1 VSNVVPGAGFRHE
14 AYLYCGEGDFVEQIA
29 PFVMDGIAAGEP
41 TLVMVSGPKINALRE
56 RIGTA
61 GDGLVEYRDM
71 QIVGANP
78 ARIIPAWDEFAASG
92 ARAGRLPMR
101 GVGEPIWPGRGAVQ
115 LEECHWHEALINRAF
130 AHVEG
135 FWLICPYDT
144 DGLDPEVVRQART
157 THPLTRDGDGERA
170 HASGDAGGAIHV
182 PTVPLASPLAQ
193 PDGVLAEMTFAAAS
207 LGDLRALVAAF
218 GARAGLSPFR
228 VDDLVLAVSEV
239 ATNSVRHGGGS
250 GTARIWIDGNDFVC
264 EISDQGVIG
273 DPLVDRRRPGGDP
286 SKPRGLWTVNQLC
299 DLVQVRSSAA
309 TGSIVRMA
317 VHAEHRAA

>member
-1 VSNVVPGAGFRHE
+1 MSNVGPIAGFRHE
-14 AYLYCGEGDFVEQIA
+14 AYLYRGDSDFVEQIA
-29 PFVMDGIAAGEP
+29 PFVIEGIAAGEP
-41 TLVMVSGPKINALRE
+41 TLVMTSGPKINALRE
-56 RIGTA
+56 RIGAA

-92 ARAGRLPMR
+92 APGGSVRMR
-101 GVGEPIWPGRGAVQ
+101 GVGEPIWPGRGADQ

-135 FWLICPYDT
+135 FWLICPYDV

-157 THPLTRDGDGERA
+157 THPLMNDGQGEGART
-170 HASGDAGGAIHV
+170 SGPLGAAIHG
-182 PTVPLASPLAQ
+182 PTAPLTSPLAQ
-193 PDGVLAEMTFAAAS
+193 PDGVLAEIPFAAAS
-207 LGDLRALVAAF
+207 LGDVRTLVAGL
-218 GARAGLSPFR
+218 GARAGLSAVR

-250 GTARIWIDGNDFVC
+250 GTARIWMEGTDFVC
-264 EISDQGVIG
+264 EISDPGVIG

-309 TGSIVRMA
+309 TGSIVRMV
-317 VHAEHRAA
+317 VHAGHRAA